1 MAKQIDKNEVVKQQ
15 KSTNQAMLAIM
26 ELRYLSSRVIKAIDR
41 IAAAG
46 LKKGQ
51 MKIAT
56 TTMIT
61 QLSIF
66 ERNIKRSIDKEEP
79 VYMSIKKNQEDFDTI
94 MDDIRHM
101 VLIKDISQL
110 KKVIRHLKDGKEVM
124 LVEEEGKG

>member
-41 IAAAG
+41 ISAAG

-51 MKIAT
+51 MKIGA

-79 VYMSIKKNQEDFDTI
+79 VYVSIKKNQEDFDTI
-94 MDDIRHM
+94 MDDIRDM
-101 VLIKDISQL
+101 VLIKDIGQL
-110 KKVIRHLKDGKEVM
+110 KKVIRL
-124 LVEEEGKG
+124 LRS